1 MKIKSRDKGLNS
13 LHTKFQ
19 QKILNGARVMICVR
33 GAPFSLG
40 HTVHIVHLEMVRDH
54 E

>member
-33 GAPFSLG
+33 GEPFSLG
-40 HTVHIVHLEMVRDH
+40 HTVV
-54 E
+54 